1 MFLHFLP
8 IDGTVFDVIMSLKMS
23 RRERTGMKQRSNLY
37 SVSLY
42 LSAVTENAARFF
54 EGLFFWF
61 FGFSFTC
68 LPIRKKQLA

>member
-1 MFLHFLP
+1 
-8 IDGTVFDVIMSLKMS
+8 
-23 RRERTGMKQRSNLY
+23 MKQRINVN

-42 LSAVTENAARFF
+42 LSAVMENAARFF

-61 FGFSFTC
+61 FGFIFTC